1 MFEKKVKSKNREGKR
16 NYEFESKKTLKE
28 ERTEMPWKIKKRRKG
43 KKEKRK
49 KITK

>member
-1 MFEKKVKSKNREGKR
+1 MFEKKVKSKSREGKR

-43 KKEKRK
+43 KKEK

>member
-1 MFEKKVKSKNREGKR
+1 MLKKKVKSKNRERKR

-43 KKEKRK
+43 KKEEK
-49 KITK
+49 TK